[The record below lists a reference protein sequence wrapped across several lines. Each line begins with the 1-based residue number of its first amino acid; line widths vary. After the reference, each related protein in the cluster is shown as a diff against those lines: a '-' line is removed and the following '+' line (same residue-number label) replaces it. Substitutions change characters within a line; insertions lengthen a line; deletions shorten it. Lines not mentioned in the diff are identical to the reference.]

1 MEPPP
6 RDGAGGRARALAR
19 PGRGFAAGV
28 VSVWL
33 PLQMYAA
40 TGTGWAFGVAGAG
53 LWVVLVLAI
62 RGFSAPAFG
71 YLAGV
76 VAVVALL
83 AIVFSNWSLNPGC
96 AYEDAAGRIVV
107 TDC

>member
-1 MEPPP
+1 MQPPP
-6 RDGAGGRARALAR
+6 DDRAGRTRSWQRRML
-19 PGRGFAAGV
+19 GFAAGV
-28 VSVWL
+28 AAVWL

-71 YLAGV
+71 YLGGV
-76 VAVVALL
+76 VSVVVLL
-83 AIVFSNWSLNPGC
+83 AIVLSTWWRAPWVRVPT
-96 AYEDAAGRIVV
+96 APHV
-107 TDC
+107 